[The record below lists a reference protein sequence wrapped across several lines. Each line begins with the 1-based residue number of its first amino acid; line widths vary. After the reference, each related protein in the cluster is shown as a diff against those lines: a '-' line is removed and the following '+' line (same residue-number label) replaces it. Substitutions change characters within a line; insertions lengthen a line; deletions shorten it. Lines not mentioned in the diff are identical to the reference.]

1 MAVSKHLLLES
12 GIHHRLKSCKW
23 WGNKSIFSAFEWHFI
38 CCFSC
43 LFCLLKRTYL
53 KWWLVIFCAERR
65 NQKNT
70 QNRMTHKNQRKD
82 NEENTACCYIS
93 VNHKKAK
100 HASKP
105 YNPFSC
111 CLLSFTFSEGHTN
124 IFCFCWFWLLI
135 RLCLWVKCG
144 TSLLFVMLRS

>member
-1 MAVSKHLLLES
+1 MHCES
-12 GIHHRLKSCKW
+12 RFKGVNY
-23 WGNKSIFSAFEWHFI
+23 GFAESIFKMQCEVHKKTI
-38 CCFSC
+38 
-43 LFCLLKRTYL
+43 LFWGPGLFFACAYNM
-53 KWWLVIFCAERR
+53 KWWLMVLKGGTKK
-65 NQKNT
+65 NQLS
-70 QNRMTHKNQRKD
+70 NRMTHKNQRKD